1 MADTRQ
7 VPSSLFQAEER
18 PTLSGI
24 LQDGWPSSLPRRA
37 PGIALEAD
45 RLLTPLYGLG
55 VVGALLQVAGAN
67 WDVSSHIL
75 GIVDSFF
82 TPSHLVLYLG
92 ILLVLIAGFLGVWLA
107 RRSDAKLRP
116 FFTGFRVA
124 SVCLSNQT
132 PRNPAIRTRR
142 IP

>member
-7 VPSSLFQAEER
+7 VPS
-18 PTLSGI
+18 
-24 LQDGWPSSLPRRA
+24 LPRRA
-37 PGIALEAD
+37 PGIVLEAD

-55 VVGALLQVAGAN
+55 VVGAFLQVAGAN

-92 ILLVLIAGFLGVWLA
+92 ILLVLIAGFLGVWFE
-107 RRSDAKLRP
+107 RHTDAKLRP